1 MLLYKNISMKIIITL
16 ITIIIFSQV
25 CSADIGK
32 ETGLEIPRYV
42 SLKSNDANIRV
53 GPSKNYPIEIKYI
66 KKNYPLK
73 VLEEYEDWRKVE
85 DFKKN
90 IGWIHKSLISGNRTG
105 IVLSNDNKTIKLL
118 NTLEGNI
125 IGEIGKGNIVF
136 LEKCKIDWCLVSS
149 GNYKGWID
157 KKYIWGIKEEEVIN
171 ISFFQIF
178 EDLYWKSVNYL
189 NKIQKRFQILAG
201 AVGFEPTNADS
212 KNRCLTAWR
221 RPKL

>member
-1 MLLYKNISMKIIITL
+1 MQIVIAFIS
-16 ITIIIFSQV
+16 IIIFSHI
-25 CSADIGK
+25 SNADIGK

-73 VLEEYEDWRKVE
+73 VIEEYEEWRKVE
-85 DFKKN
+85 DFKQN
-90 IGWIHKSLISGNRTG
+90 SGWIHKSLITGTRTG
-105 IVLSNDNKTIKLL
+105 IILSSDNKTIKLL
-118 NTLEGNI
+118 NTLDGNV

-157 KKYIWGIKEEEVIN
+157 KKNIWGVKEKEIIK
-171 ISFFQIF
+171 ISFFQKF
-178 EDLYWKSVNYL
+178 EDLYWKSVNTL
-189 NKIQKRFQILAG
+189 NEIQKRL
-201 AVGFEPTNADS
+201 
-212 KNRCLTAWR
+212 
-221 RPKL
+221 

>member
-1 MLLYKNISMKIIITL
+1 MLLYKNITMQIVIAFIL
-16 ITIIIFSQV
+16 IIIFSQA
-25 CSADIGK
+25 SNADIGK

-73 VLEEYEDWRKVE
+73 VLEEYEEWRKVE

-90 IGWIHKSLISGNRTG
+90 IGWIHKSLISGTRTG

-118 NTLEGNI
+118 NTLDGNV

-136 LEKCKIDWCLVSS
+136 LEKCKTDWCLVSS
-149 GNYKGWID
+149 ENYKGWID
-157 KKYIWGIKEEEVIN
+157 KKYIWGVKEKEIIK
-171 ISFFQIF
+171 ISFFQKF
-178 EDLYWKSVNYL
+178 EDMYWKSLNYL
-189 NKIQKRFQILAG
+189 NKTQKRF
-201 AVGFEPTNADS
+201 
-212 KNRCLTAWR
+212 
-221 RPKL
+221 

>member
-1 MLLYKNISMKIIITL
+1 MQIVIAFIS
-16 ITIIIFSQV
+16 IIIFSQV
-25 CSADIGK
+25 SNANIGK

-42 SLKSNDANIRV
+42 SLKSDDANIRV

-105 IVLSNDNKTIKLL
+105 ILLSNDNKTIKLL

-136 LEKCKIDWCLVSS
+136 LRKCKIDWCLVSS

-157 KKYIWGIKEEEVIN
+157 KKYIWGIKEKETIN
-171 ISFFQIF
+171 INFFQIF
-178 EDLYWKSVNYL
+178 EDLYWNSVNSL
-189 NKIQKRFQILAG
+189 NKLQK
-201 AVGFEPTNADS
+201 GF
-212 KNRCLTAWR
+212 
-221 RPKL
+221 

>member
-1 MLLYKNISMKIIITL
+1 MLLYKKISMQIVIAFIS
-16 ITIIIFSQV
+16 IIIFSQV
-25 CSADIGK
+25 SNADIGK

-90 IGWIHKSLISGNRTG
+90 FGWIHKSLISGTRTG

-118 NTLEGNI
+118 NTLNGNV
-125 IGEIGKGNIVF
+125 IGEIGNG
-136 LEKCKIDWCLVSS
+136 
-149 GNYKGWID
+149 
-157 KKYIWGIKEEEVIN
+157 KYC
-171 ISFFQIF
+171 FFR
-178 EDLYWKSVNYL
+178 KM
-189 NKIQKRFQILAG
+189 
-201 AVGFEPTNADS
+201 
-212 KNRCLTAWR
+212 
-221 RPKL
+221 

>member
-1 MLLYKNISMKIIITL
+1 MLLYKNITMQIVMAFIL
-16 ITIIIFSQV
+16 IIIFSQA
-25 CSADIGK
+25 SNADIGK

-73 VLEEYEDWRKVE
+73 VLEEYEEWRKVE
-85 DFKKN
+85 DFKNN
-90 IGWIHKSLISGNRTG
+90 IGWIHKSLISGTRTG

-118 NTLEGNI
+118 NTLDGNV

-136 LEKCKIDWCLVSS
+136 LEKCKTDWCLVSS

-157 KKYIWGIKEEEVIN
+157 KKYIWGVKEKEIIK
-171 ISFFQIF
+171 ISFFQKF
-178 EDLYWKSVNYL
+178 EDMYWKSLNYL
-189 NKIQKRFQILAG
+189 NKTQKRF
-201 AVGFEPTNADS
+201 
-212 KNRCLTAWR
+212 
-221 RPKL
+221 

>member
-1 MLLYKNISMKIIITL
+1 MLLYKKISMQFVIVL
-16 ITIIIFSQV
+16 ISIIIFSQA
-25 CSADIGK
+25 SNADIGK

-73 VLEEYEDWRKVE
+73 VLEEYEEWRKVE

-90 IGWIHKSLISGNRTG
+90 IGWIHKSLISGTRTG

-118 NTLEGNI
+118 NTLDGNV

-136 LEKCKIDWCLVSS
+136 LEKCKTDWCLVSS

-157 KKYIWGIKEEEVIN
+157 KKYIWGVKEKEIIK
-171 ISFFQIF
+171 ISFFQKF
-178 EDLYWKSVNYL
+178 EDMYWKSLNYL
-189 NKIQKRFQILAG
+189 NKTQKRF
-201 AVGFEPTNADS
+201 
-212 KNRCLTAWR
+212 
-221 RPKL
+221 